1 MEKELFLMSNQT
13 ISQPTPALNRSTLD
27 RLYRTAVVTLAII
40 TLASIL
46 LVVSQAMLYKIQP
59 YERGLHLRG
68 GQFLAVDTPGWH
80 WQIPFVDTV
89 ILVKVNERLGYVER
103 ITAVTADNLSM
114 VISLQYTYRVTDP
127 ATFAL
132 EVDDPERI
140 LFELVQGKLRD
151 VANEQTLNEMM
162 QNRVAFNET
171 MMRELQTR
179 EAQYGVQFITVQI
192 QSAEP
197 PANVVTAIED
207 AMVANQRKTQS
218 EAEAAQQKV
227 EADAAF
233 YASQKESDAE
243 AYQIQQQAI
252 ARQEAIRLLLGE
264 LSAHPEIASK
274 YLDYLMTQEL
284 KSNSKWIIGQP
295 GTTPVLTLDSATR
308 PPVVTD
314 TENAP

>member
-1 MEKELFLMSNQT
+1 MSNQT
-13 ISQPTPALNRSTLD
+13 ISQPTAIYNRSTLD
-27 RLYRTAVVTLAII
+27 RLFRMAVVTLTII
-40 TLASIL
+40 TVGAIL
-46 LVVSQAMLYKIQP
+46 LVVSQSMLYKIQP

-68 GQFLAVDTPGWH
+68 GQFIGVEEPGWH

-103 ITAVTADNLSM
+103 ITTVTADNLSM
-114 VISLQYTYRVTDP
+114 VVSLQYTYRVNDP
-127 ATFAL
+127 AKFAL

-151 VANEQTLNEMM
+151 VVNEQTLNEMM
-162 QNRVAFNET
+162 QNRTAFNET
-171 MMRELQTR
+171 MMQELQTR
-179 EAQYGVQFITVQI
+179 AEQYGVEFITVQI

-207 AMVANQRKTQS
+207 AMVANQRKSQS

-233 YASQKESDAE
+233 YAAQKEAQAE
-243 AYQIQQQAI
+243 AYQIQQQAV

-264 LSAHPEIASK
+264 LSAHPEIANK

-284 KSNSKWIIGQP
+284 KNNSKWIIGQP
-295 GTTPVLTLDSATR
+295 GTTPVLTLDDSTT
-308 PPVVTD
+308 PPAVTED
-314 TENAP
+314 AP